1 MERIGIFGGTYN
13 PPHLG
18 HVQAA
23 VYGKNALKL
32 DKLYLIPSYISPHKA
47 IPEGS
52 PTPQQRLQM
61 VRLATEETD
70 LTVSDIELV
79 RGGPS
84 YTYETVLALKKEHPE
99 AKIYLMMGT
108 DMYLTLD
115 AWREAEKLLSMVTP
129 VVFYRGDWGERE
141 QVEEKKREF
150 EKIGVQSVLLE
161 NPVLEISS
169 TQLRRMLVFG
179 CASPFLN
186 EKVKKFILE
195 NRLYGT
201 DKDYRRLPPEELEK
215 VVVSLI
221 KPNRVAHV
229 IGCRDTAVELA
240 KRWGADETDA
250 ARAGLLHD
258 ITKALDGPLQLTLC
272 QEYGIALDDFSRA
285 YPKTLHARTGAMV
298 AQRIF
303 GENEAVVSAID
314 SHTTGKAGMN
324 ILEKIIY
331 VADYM
336 EPNRNF
342 PGVEEL
348 RRAAFE
354 NIDRAMEMGLEMTL
368 DLLRREGKTVSQE
381 SQEALADIKNIL
393 RGECI

>member
-1 MERIGIFGGTYN
+1 MERIGFFGGTYN

-23 VYGKNALKL
+23 VYGKNALNL
-32 DKLYLIPSYISPHKA
+32 DKLYLIPSYISPHKV

-52 PTPQQRLQM
+52 PTPQQRLEM
-61 VRLATEETD
+61 VHLAVLGTD
-70 LTVSDIELV
+70 LTVSDVELA
-79 RGGPS
+79 RGGAS
-84 YTYETVLALKKEHPE
+84 YTYETVLMLKNEHPDSR
-99 AKIYLMMGT
+99 IYLMMGT

-115 AWREAEKLLSMVTP
+115 AWREAEKLLSMVIP
-129 VVFYRGDWGERE
+129 VVFYRGDKGERDLA
-141 QVEEKKREF
+141 EEKKQEF
-150 EKIGVQSVLLE
+150 EKRGIESILLE

-169 TQLRRMLVFG
+169 TQLRRMLVFA
-179 CASPFLN
+179 CASPFLDK
-186 EKVKKFILE
+186 KVKDYILE

-201 DKDYRRLPPEELEK
+201 EKDYRQLPPEELER
-215 VVVSLI
+215 VVTSLI

-229 IGCRDTAVELA
+229 LGCRDTAVKLA

-258 ITKALDGPLQLTLC
+258 ITKALDGPLQLILC
-272 QEYGIALDDFSRA
+272 QEYGITLDDFSRA

-303 GENEAVVSAID
+303 GENPAVVAAID

-342 PGVEEL
+342 PGVEDL

-354 NIDRAMEMGLEMTL
+354 NIDRAMEMGLEMTI
-368 DLLRREGKTVSQE
+368 DLLRREGKAISKE
-381 SQEALADIKNIL
+381 SREALADIKETL
-393 RGECI
+393 RGE

>member
-23 VYGKNALKL
+23 VYGKNTLNL

-52 PTPQQRLQM
+52 PTPQQRLEM
-61 VRLATEETD
+61 VQLAASGTD
-70 LTVSDIELV
+70 IAVSDLELT
-79 RGGPS
+79 RGGAS
-84 YTYETVLALKKEHPE
+84 YTYETVLSLKEQHPDSQ
-99 AKIYLMMGT
+99 IYLMMGT
-108 DMYLTLD
+108 DMYLTLHT
-115 AWREAEKLLSMVTP
+115 WREAKLLLSLVTP
-129 VVFYRGDWGERE
+129 VVFYRGDKGERE
-141 QVEEKKREF
+141 CVEQKKQTF
-150 EKIGVQSVLLE
+150 EKMGIESVLLE
-161 NPVLEISS
+161 NPILQISS

-179 CASPFLN
+179 CASPFLS
-186 EKVKKFILE
+186 EDVESYIRE
-195 NRLYGT
+195 NGLYGT
-201 DKDYRRLPPEELEK
+201 RKDYKHLPPEELEK

-229 IGCRDTAVELA
+229 LGCRDTAVELA
-240 KRWGADETDA
+240 KRWGADATDA

-272 QEYGIALDDFSRA
+272 REYGRALDDFSREN
-285 YPKTLHARTGAMV
+285 PKTLHACTGAMV

-303 GENEAVVSAID
+303 GENPAVVAAID

-324 ILEKIIY
+324 VLEKIIY

-336 EPNRNF
+336 EPNRDF
-342 PGVEEL
+342 PGVEDL

-368 DLLRREGKTVSQE
+368 ELLRKEGKTISRG
-381 SQEALADIKNIL
+381 SQEALADIKEIL

>member
-23 VYGKNALKL
+23 VYGKNALNL

-47 IPEGS
+47 IPSGS
-52 PTPQQRLQM
+52 PTPQQRLEMAQ
-61 VRLATEETD
+61 LAAAGTD
-70 LTVSDIELV
+70 ITVSNLELS
-79 RGGPS
+79 RGGAS
-84 YTYETVLALKKEHPE
+84 YTYDTVLALRKEHPDSQL
-99 AKIYLMMGT
+99 YLMMGT

-115 AWREAEKLLSMVTP
+115 IWREAEKLLKMVTP
-129 VVFYRGDWGERE
+129 VVFYRGDKGERE
-141 QVEEKKREF
+141 LVEEKKKEF
-150 EKIGVQSVLLE
+150 EKRGIESVLLE

-169 TQLRRMLVFG
+169 TQLRRMLVFD

-186 EKVKKFILE
+186 EKVNAYILE

-201 DKDYRRLPPEELEK
+201 GKDYKNLPPAELER
-215 VVVSLI
+215 VVTGLI

-229 IGCRDTAVELA
+229 LGCRDTAVELA

-272 QEYGIALDDFSRA
+272 QEYGILLDDFSRA

-303 GENEAVVSAID
+303 GENPAVVAAID

-324 ILEKIIY
+324 VLEKIIY

-342 PGVEEL
+342 PGVDAL
-348 RRAAFE
+348 RQAAFE
-354 NIDRAMEMGLEMTL
+354 NIDRAMEMGLEMTI
-368 DLLRREGKTVSQE
+368 DLLRREGKTVSRE
-381 SQEALADIKNIL
+381 SQEALADIKDIL
-393 RGECI
+393 RGECV

>member
-23 VYGKNALKL
+23 VYGKNALNL
-32 DKLYLIPSYISPHKA
+32 DKLYLIPSYISPHKL

-52 PTPQQRLQM
+52 PTAQQRLEM
-61 VRLATEETD
+61 VRLAAEGTD
-70 LTVSDIELV
+70 LTVSDMELA
-79 RGGPS
+79 RGGAS
-84 YTYETVLALKKEHPE
+84 YTYETVFTLKKEHPDSQ
-99 AKIYLMMGT
+99 IYLMVGT

-115 AWREAEKLLSMVTP
+115 SWREAELLLSMVTP
-129 VVFYRGDWGERE
+129 VVFYRGDRREKE
-141 QVEEKKREF
+141 QVEQKRIFF
-150 EKIGVQSVLLE
+150 EKQGISTIVME
-161 NPVLEISS
+161 NPVTEISS
-169 TQLRRMLVFG
+169 TQLRRMLVFQ
-179 CASPFLN
+179 CASPFLSPQ
-186 EKVKKFILE
+186 VRAYIAE

-201 DKDYRRLPPEELEK
+201 GENYKQLSPEALEK
-215 VVVSLI
+215 AVVSLI
-221 KPNRVAHV
+221 NPNRVAHV
-229 IGCRDTAVELA
+229 LGCRDTAVALA
-240 KRWGADETDA
+240 RRWGADETDA
-250 ARAGLLHD
+250 FRAGLLHD

-272 QEYGIALDDFSRA
+272 GEYGMGLDDFSRQN
-285 YPKTLHARTGAMV
+285 PKTLHARTGAMV

-303 GENEAVVSAID
+303 GENPAVVSAID

-336 EPNRNF
+336 EPNRDF
-342 PGVEEL
+342 PGVEDL

-368 DLLRREGKTVSQE
+368 NLLRKEGKTISQW
-381 SQEALADIKNIL
+381 SLEALADIKNIL
-393 RGECI
+393 KGE

>member
-23 VYGKNALKL
+23 VYGKNALNL
-32 DKLYLIPSYISPHKA
+32 DRLYLIPSYISPHKA
-47 IPEGS
+47 LPSGS
-52 PTPQQRLQM
+52 PTPQQRLEM
-61 VRLATEETD
+61 VQLAAAGTD
-70 LTVSDIELV
+70 ITVSDLELS
-79 RGGPS
+79 RGGAS
-84 YTYETVLALKKEHPE
+84 YTYDTILALRKAHPDSQL
-99 AKIYLMMGT
+99 YLMMGT

-115 AWREAEKLLSMVTP
+115 CWWEAEKLLAMVTP
-129 VVFYRGDWGERE
+129 VVFYRGDKGERE
-141 QVEEKKREF
+141 RAEEKKQEF
-150 EKIGVQSVLLE
+150 ETKGITSILLE

-169 TQLRRMLVFG
+169 TQLRRMLVFD
-179 CASPFLN
+179 CATPFLN
-186 EKVKKFILE
+186 PQVKSYILE
-195 NRLYGT
+195 NQLYGNT
-201 DKDYRRLPPEELEK
+201 QDYKKLPSEELEK
-215 VVVSLI
+215 AVISLI
-221 KPNRVAHV
+221 NPNRVAHV
-229 IGCRDTAVELA
+229 LGCRDTAVELA
-240 KRWGADETDA
+240 KRWGANETDA

-272 QEYGIALDDFSRA
+272 EEYGITLDDFSRA

-303 GENEAVVSAID
+303 GENPAVVAAID

-336 EPNRNF
+336 EPNRSF
-342 PGVEEL
+342 PGVDAL
-348 RRAAFE
+348 RQAAFE

-368 DLLRREGKTVSQE
+368 ELLHKEGKAVSKE
-381 SQEALADIKNIL
+381 SQEAMADIKDIL

>member
-23 VYGKNALKL
+23 VYGKNALNL
-32 DKLYLIPSYISPHKA
+32 DKLYLIPSYISPHKVL
-47 IPEGS
+47 PEGS

-61 VRLATEETD
+61 VRLAARNTD
-70 LTVSDIELV
+70 LTVSDMELI
-79 RGGPS
+79 RGGAS
-84 YTYETVLALKKEHPE
+84 YTYETVLALKKDHPD
-99 AKIYLMMGT
+99 AQIYLMMGT
-108 DMYLTLD
+108 DMYLTLNT
-115 AWREAEKLLSMVTP
+115 WREAELLLSMVTP
-129 VVFYRGDWGERE
+129 VVFYRGDRGERE
-141 QVEEKKREF
+141 LAEQKKQEF
-150 EKIGVQSVLLE
+150 EKKGIESILLQ
-161 NPVLEISS
+161 NPVFEISS
-169 TQLRRMLVFG
+169 TQLRRMLIFD

-186 EKVKKFILE
+186 EEVKNYILD

-201 DKDYRRLPPEELEK
+201 QKDYRQLPLEELEK
-215 VVVSLI
+215 AVISLI

-229 IGCRDTAVELA
+229 LGCRDTAVELA

-272 QEYGIALDDFSRA
+272 QEYGVVLDDFSRNH
-285 YPKTLHARTGAMV
+285 PKTLHARTGAMV
-298 AQRIF
+298 AKHVF
-303 GENEAVVSAID
+303 GEKEAVVSAVD

-324 ILEKIIY
+324 LLEKIIY

-342 PGVEEL
+342 PGVDDL
-348 RRAAFE
+348 RQAAFE

-368 DLLRREGKTVSQE
+368 ALLQREGKTVSKE
-381 SQEALADIKNIL
+381 SHEALADIKATL